1 MNHGFGTWAV
11 MMALYHRDVHGGAG
25 QVLDLSLYE
34 SLIQLL
40 GPTTRE
46 RGIVSR
52 VQLKLHEAGLL
63 DHESGALTNPWLAAA
78 LLSAA
83 AALQFTPLKRAC
95 RETQPQGSLAGG
107 ARAAALSMASC
118 GALMLVPFATGMSL
132 WPMALVTAL
141 LFAERVA
148 PRQWPVSSLAG
159 ALLAGAGAWLTLQG
173 A

>member
-11 MMALYHRDVHGGAG
+11 MMIAMMAPAEAPS
-25 QVLDLSLYE
+25 VLRLTRGRTAF
-34 SLIQLL
+34 LL
-40 GPTTRE
+40 GFAAPW
-46 RGIVSR
+46 IAFSLAAAAL
-52 VQLKLHEAGLL
+52 QLKLHEAGLL

-132 WPMALVTAL
+132 WPMVLVTAL

>member
-11 MMALYHRDVHGGAG
+11 MMIAMMAPAEAPS
-25 QVLDLSLYE
+25 VLRLTRGRTAF
-34 SLIQLL
+34 LL
-40 GPTTRE
+40 GFT
-46 RGIVSR
+46 
-52 VQLKLHEAGLL
+52 A
-63 DHESGALTNPWLAAA
+63 PWIAFSL
-78 LLSAA
+78 AA

-132 WPMALVTAL
+132 WPMVLVTAL